1 MFKKFA
7 PVLAL
12 ALPLAFAVPAQAAK
26 LSVAATPVPH
36 AELLEFV
43 KPDLAKEGVDLDI
56 KVFTDY
62 VQPNLQVSDKQI
74 DAKLVD
80 KAIKDLGI
88 DPEKKNPAIS

>member
-1 MFKKFA
+1 MLLKKFA

-12 ALPLAFAVPAQAAK
+12 ALPLAFAGPVHAEK

-43 KPDLAKEGVDLDI
+43 KADLAKDGVELDI

-62 VQPNLQVSDKQI
+62 VHLQQGGNI
-74 DAKLVD
+74 R
-80 KAIKDLGI
+80 
-88 DPEKKNPAIS
+88 